1 MIGDDIMDEKEN
13 VLYYLDSQQ
22 SYNSKKAIKY
32 KRCYYWFEVG
42 MIFCTCI
49 TTLVLTFENIPSCVP
64 IVSSVL
70 VLLLK
75 SISALFAFQKEWLLC
90 RTLSEKMKSEKRKYI
105 SSIGDYDLPDQERKD
120 KKLAENLEIIIN
132 YGNMEWYEEHQEKEQ
147 TK

>member
-1 MIGDDIMDEKEN
+1 
-13 VLYYLDSQQ
+13 
-22 SYNSKKAIKY
+22 
-32 KRCYYWFEVG
+32 

-49 TTLVLTFENIPSCVP
+49 TTLVLTCENIPSCVP

-120 KKLAENLEIIIN
+120 KKLAENLEIITN

>member
-13 VLYYLDSQQ
+13 ILYYLDSQQ
-22 SYNSKKAIKY
+22 SYNSKNAIKY

-49 TTLVLTFENIPSCVP
+49 TTLVLTFENIPSYVP

-75 SISALFAFQKEWLLC
+75 SISSLFAFQKEWLLC
-90 RTLSEKMKSEKRKYI
+90 RTLSEKMKSEKRKAL
-105 SSIGDYDLPDQERKD
+105 D
-120 KKLAENLEIIIN
+120 
-132 YGNMEWYEEHQEKEQ
+132 
-147 TK
+147 